1 MLPLSLRSGESVL
14 RSDLFRPRYARPPSP
29 KGKALQHP
37 QHFVAPHSPHFPSF
51 PGTWGLK
58 CPHILHEG
66 GMRVQCAKLKTYME
80 TGRVVFLPARSI
92 RPNPA
97 QPRRTFEEGA
107 LQELTESVRQHG
119 VIQPLSVRRVGG
131 SYELIAGERRLRA
144 AQAAGLGEIPCIIMT
159 MDDTESGLVAL
170 VENLQRQDLDF
181 IEEAMGISRL
191 IRTQN
196 LSQDQAARML
206 GKSQSAIANKLRL
219 LRHSPQVLAAIK
231 QGGLSERHAR
241 ALLRLSTEQAKMRA
255 IETITALGM
264 SVSRTE
270 QYIDN
275 LLSDQGKKPPARVN
289 LGGFLNNLTQSLAR
303 IQSAGVPAVS
313 ERRETESQIVLT
325 ITIPK

>member
-1 MLPLSLRSGESVL
+1 M
-14 RSDLFRPRYARPPSP
+14 
-29 KGKALQHP
+29 
-37 QHFVAPHSPHFPSF
+37 
-51 PGTWGLK
+51 
-58 CPHILHEG
+58 
-66 GMRVQCAKLKTYME
+66 QCGKLKTYME

-92 RPNPA
+92 RPNPS
-97 QPRRTFEEGA
+97 QPRRTFDETA
-107 LQELTESVRQHG
+107 LAELTESIRCHG

-131 SYELIAGERRLRA
+131 VYELIAGERRLRA
-144 AQAAGLGEIPCIIMT
+144 AQAAGLGEIPCIVMT

-181 IEEAMGISRL
+181 LEEAMGISRL

-196 LSQDQAARML
+196 LSQEQAARML
-206 GKSQSAIANKLRL
+206 GKSQSAVANKLRL

-231 QGGLSERHAR
+231 RENLTERHAR
-241 ALLRLSTEQAKMRA
+241 ALLRLGSEPEKLSAIST
-255 IETITALGM
+255 ISALNM

-303 IQSAGVPAVS
+303 IQSAGIPAVS
-313 ERRETESQIVLT
+313 ERKETESQIVLT